1 MMLFSIRCI
10 NPGEPLLLLSTE
22 IENRVFKKQE
32 KMYYPR
38 FTKAIIHH
46 FLIQDKTLSW
56 RNKIGMHTSKDDYLI
71 STLRFVSANESTQIY
86 GAILLECLTSPAMK
100 ESEAYKTYLGYA
112 TCDVPPMIARKFNK
126 SSPSKKDSDLVPV
139 NEEPVTKGKRIKRT
153 IKKSLT
159 KPATGIVIREP
170 LVETMS
176 KRKEKVYVT
185 HGKGIE
191 LLSKVDLT
199 EEARMKEI
207 TLLVTSEGTGNKP
220 GVHDESN
227 ESESDSWGNDE
238 DDSNDENDSK
248 NEGKDE
254 ENKSDDDKT
263 PSDSKKGL
271 DSEQDSDGSELDSES
286 DQQEY
291 DDEVK
296 DDDEQDDDDDKF
308 EGNRG
313 MDSDDV
319 HDKKTDVEMTDAQ
332 HETKILKITQ
342 DQVVEDAHV
351 TITTVAKETEVP
363 NASGSHSSDLASKF
377 LKFSDIPPNDAEI
390 VSLMDV
396 HVHHEVPRI
405 HTSTLL
411 TVQVLVIP
419 EASPACTTILQSS
432 QTFTSPPLQT
442 TPTQPPTIK
451 TTTFHLQF
459 LISLQSFDSMT
470 ESLLWKK
477 MNQLPQIL
485 PKEVSNFALP
495 VIKTMI
501 TESLNQVNLTKASSQ
516 PQSTHEVAD
525 TLTEFELKKIL
536 IDKMNSSESYLTA
549 PKHRE
554 CYDGLIK
561 SYNLYKDFFSSYEVY
576 LLKRS

>member
-1 MMLFSIRCI
+1 
-10 NPGEPLLLLSTE
+10 
-22 IENRVFKKQE
+22 
-32 KMYYPR
+32 
-38 FTKAIIHH
+38 
-46 FLIQDKTLSW
+46 
-56 RNKIGMHTSKDDYLI
+56 MHTSKDDYLI

-86 GAILLECLTSPAMK
+86 GAILPECLTSLAMK
-100 ESEAYKTYLGYA
+100 ESKAYKTYLGYA
-112 TCDVPPMIARKFNK
+112 TGDVPPMIARKFNK

-139 NEEPVTKGKRIKRT
+139 NEEPVD
-153 IKKSLT
+153 
-159 KPATGIVIREP
+159 
-170 LVETMS
+170 
-176 KRKEKVYVT
+176 VT

-191 LLSKVDLT
+191 LLSELDLT
-199 EEARMKEI
+199 EEARMKEVRKKR
-207 TLLVTSEGTGNKP
+207 LRDFHKLHPSGSGTAAKKQELIRS
-220 GVHDESN
+220 HFLSQ
-227 ESESDSWGNDE
+227 GNDE

-254 ENKSDDDKT
+254 ENKSDDHKT

-271 DSEQDSDGSELDSES
+271 DSEQDSDGSESDSES

-308 EGNRG
+308 EGDRG

-319 HDKKTDVEMTDAQ
+319 QDKKTDVEMTDAQ

-351 TITTVAKETEVP
+351 TITTVAKETKVP

-377 LKFSDIPPNDAEI
+377 LKFSNIPPNDAEI
-390 VSLMDV
+390 VSPMDV
-396 HVHHEVPRI
+396 HVHHEVSRI

-411 TVQVLVIP
+411 TVHVLVIP

-442 TPTQPPTIK
+442 TPTPPPTIK

-470 ESLLWKK
+470 ESGATREEFMNFLFASLTDRITEQVR
-477 MNQLPQIL
+477 NQLPQIL

-495 VIKTMI
+495 VIETMI
-501 TESLNQVNLTKASSQ
+501 TESLNQVNLAKASSQ
-516 PQSTHEVAD
+516 P
-525 TLTEFELKKIL
+525 
-536 IDKMNSSESYLTA
+536 
-549 PKHRE
+549 
-554 CYDGLIK
+554 
-561 SYNLYKDFFSSYEVY
+561 
-576 LLKRS
+576 